1 MDFSSMIFTTNT
13 THCARDKQQ
22 KAANTNIMVRFSVFQ
37 VNMKASKV
45 RKEPYLYA
53 FDNVFSHSLPV
64 QQWETI
70 FKMNTYA
77 QEKLQIALYK
87 HT

>member
-1 MDFSSMIFTTNT
+1 
-13 THCARDKQQ
+13 
-22 KAANTNIMVRFSVFQ
+22 
-37 VNMKASKV
+37 MKASKV